1 MKLKIPAEDYTDVT
15 DGDNVGGGNRVV
27 DIEVDKVADKVTDI
41 VVVMEVE
48 MPQNKKMKTNKMPE
62 TDGNI

>member
-27 DIEVDKVADKVTDI
+27 DIEVDEVADKVTDI

-48 MPQNKKMKTNKMPE
+48 MPRNR
-62 TDGNI
+62 